1 MPDMN
6 YINSLTVDEL
16 RRELAWEIDLRLA
29 LIRTFHDLPEN
40 PHHLALRAL
49 CDLSS
54 WQRDHALG
62 KKIQR
67 ERGLD
72 AVPPKSEFE
81 DAAGLWARI
90 RPALVNPV
98 N

>member
-1 MPDMN
+1 VPDMD
-6 YINSLTVDEL
+6 YINSLSVDEL
-16 RRELAWEIDLRLA
+16 RRKLAWEIDLRLA
-29 LIRTFHDLPEN
+29 LRETFRDMPEN
-40 PHHLALRAL
+40 PSHLALRAL

-67 ERGLD
+67 ERGLA
-72 AVPPKSEFE
+72 AVPPKSEYE

-90 RPALVNPV
+90 RPVLVNPSQ
-98 N
+98 